1 MENSQVITETKW
13 TIDKSHCEIGFKVRH
28 LMISNVKGTFKIF
41 DASIF
46 TTGNDFTTAEIDF
59 WIDVNSIDT
68 GDKDRDAHL
77 VGTDFFDAKIYP
89 EINFASGT
97 MQKADADGNYELWGK
112 LTMKGITQNMKLNVQ
127 FGGIV
132 NDPYGNLKAG
142 FTVTCK
148 LNRSDY
154 GLVWNT
160 TIETGG
166 IMVGDEITILC
177 EIALTNAGPK
187 EPTMILES

>member
-1 MENSQVITETKW
+1 MENTQVITETKW

-28 LMISNVKGTFKIF
+28 LMISNVKGTFKMF
-41 DASIF
+41 DANIF
-46 TTGNDFTTAEIDF
+46 TTGNDFETAEIDF
-59 WIDVNSIDT
+59 WIDVTSIDT

-77 VGTDFFDAKIYP
+77 VGTDFFDAKIHKQ
-89 EINFASGT
+89 INFTSST
-97 MQKADADGNYELWGK
+97 IQKADAVGNHELWGE
-112 LTMKGITQNMKLNVQ
+112 LTMKGVTHNLKLNVQ

-132 NDPYGNLKAG
+132 NDPYGNQKAG
-142 FTVTCK
+142 FTVSGK

-160 TIETGG
+160 TVETGG

-177 EIALTNAGPK
+177 EIELTNAGPK
-187 EPTMILES
+187 EPTMVLES